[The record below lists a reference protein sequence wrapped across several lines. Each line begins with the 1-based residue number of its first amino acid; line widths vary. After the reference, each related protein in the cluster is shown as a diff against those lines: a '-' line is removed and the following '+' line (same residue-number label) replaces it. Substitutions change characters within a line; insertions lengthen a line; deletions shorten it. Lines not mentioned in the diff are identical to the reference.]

1 MHVSSAAMTCI
12 APCQGRHVLHHV
24 SSSVSTSVCAKSEVH
39 QRVPSVYIIY
49 IYTRAHTHMNIYIYI
64 YICIIFLLACVYA
77 QTRRG

>member
-64 YICIIFLLACVYA
+64 YVSFFC
-77 QTRRG
+77 